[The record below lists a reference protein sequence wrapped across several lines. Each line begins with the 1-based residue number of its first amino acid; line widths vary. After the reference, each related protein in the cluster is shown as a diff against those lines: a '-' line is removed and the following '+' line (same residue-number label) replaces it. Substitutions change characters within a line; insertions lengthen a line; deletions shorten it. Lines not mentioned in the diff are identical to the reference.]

1 MAISF
6 SCECGQE
13 FKVSES
19 HAGKRIKCQGCGSAV
34 KIPAL
39 PTKAKKST
47 SDSGGVAVGKV
58 ARKSKRAEDEEE
70 DPLVHSTSSYD
81 SAFEFDIA
89 KVPMGK
95 LIEDDDPDS
104 PKSKKKK
111 KAEGAKAEKARKKKK
126 DDEEAAN
133 PLLVGV
139 FLLLGLCSL
148 SALGYFG
155 LQKFGGAADTTPVEK
170 KFVTFKHETAGW
182 SVEHPDDWPAKGQ
195 GGSGGAPPL
204 LLMEGDGAIFRIK
217 GSLGGSA
224 VGSIAQSGG
233 AGGIAIPGAGGDD
246 AAPVGEDLSPET
258 AVHEF
263 QKTFFEADYSDYQE
277 EPMKKITTPF
287 GEGRLSVYTGSEGLI
302 GGKVKGYRATFMDN
316 NWQYNIRAYVPEN
329 QWEKFE
335 PMFKR
340 MIMSFSR

>member
-58 ARKSKRAEDEEE
+58 AKKSKRAEDEEE

-111 KAEGAKAEKARKKKK
+111 KAEGAKAEKAKKKKK
-126 DDEEAAN
+126 D
-133 PLLVGV
+133 
-139 FLLLGLCSL
+139 
-148 SALGYFG
+148 
-155 LQKFGGAADTTPVEK
+155 
-170 KFVTFKHETAGW
+170 
-182 SVEHPDDWPAKGQ
+182 
-195 GGSGGAPPL
+195 
-204 LLMEGDGAIFRIK
+204 
-217 GSLGGSA
+217 
-224 VGSIAQSGG
+224 
-233 AGGIAIPGAGGDD
+233 
-246 AAPVGEDLSPET
+246 
-258 AVHEF
+258 
-263 QKTFFEADYSDYQE
+263 
-277 EPMKKITTPF
+277 
-287 GEGRLSVYTGSEGLI
+287 
-302 GGKVKGYRATFMDN
+302 
-316 NWQYNIRAYVPEN
+316 
-329 QWEKFE
+329 
-335 PMFKR
+335 
-340 MIMSFSR
+340 